1 MGSRRCRGAGSCH
14 ELSERKMN
22 ADEWLSDEV
31 GLLLPPKLVRI
42 CGSRSS
48 SSRSGF
54 LDRGG
59 DRIGR
64 MNRMHPNRQGREPVR
79 KTVPFGLSRRRRG
92 SA

>member
-22 ADEWLSDEV
+22 ADEWRSDEV
-31 GLLLPPKLVRI
+31 GLLLPSELVRTW
-42 CGSRSS
+42 GRRSS
-48 SSRSGF
+48 LSRSGF

-64 MNRMHPNRQGREPVR
+64 MNRMRPNRHDREHVR

-92 SA
+92 SG